1 MFLPFFLRLR
11 EEKVPV
17 TLREYLALLEGLE
30 AGLVDFDPEG
40 FYYLARTTLVKDERF
55 IDRFDRVFSEIF
67 GGILS
72 EGSAD
77 AVDQQLIPEDWLR
90 RLAEKHL
97 SDEDKKLI
105 ESLGGFDTDG
115 NAEKGWP
122 NRRSAI
128 RAATSGSARPAPRP
142 SAPMATIRKACASAR
157 RKAAIDAR

>member
-72 EGSAD
+72 EGPAD

-90 RLAEKHL
+90 REFERFL
-97 SDEDKKLI
+97 SDEDRAKL
-105 ESLGGFDTDG
+105 
-115 NAEKGWP
+115 
-122 NRRSAI
+122 SADIREFI
-128 RAATSGSARPAPRP
+128 RAR
-142 SAPMATIRKACASAR
+142 
-157 RKAAIDAR
+157 